1 MSRYPDFDF
10 RITKTVPGTRA
21 RVGVL
26 ATPHGVLPTPA
37 FIFCATK
44 GAIKAAQP
52 RELTDANV
60 DIILSNTYH
69 MMLQPGAELVAK
81 MGGLH
86 RFSGWRG
93 PMLTDSGGYQIFAFG
108 HGSVSEEIKGNRPR
122 ETADRTLLK
131 VEEQGATFRA
141 YTDGRKIL
149 LTPEDS
155 IAIQQK
161 LGADLIVVLDECT
174 PFHVDRD
181 YTQRS
186 MHMSH
191 RWGHR
196 CLEAFDRA
204 EGMGS
209 SGSQALYG
217 IVQGG
222 VYEDL
227 RHESAGFVAETD
239 FFGQAVGGCLG
250 ASQEQMYEVV
260 SFAMAGL
267 RQDRPT
273 HLLGIGGVRDIW
285 EGVEMGIDTFDC
297 VSPTRIARHGWALS
311 RENEAFR
318 LNLRNA
324 RFREDEAPIDPAC
337 DCYGCGHFSRSY
349 VHHLLKAGE
358 FLGLQLLTLHNIRF
372 MTRLMA
378 EIRTA
383 ILEGRFEAA
392 KRAWLNP

>member
-10 RITKTVPGTRA
+10 RVLKSAPGSRA
-21 RVGVL
+21 RVGSL
-26 ATPHGVLPTPA
+26 ATPHGTIPTPA

-52 RELTDANV
+52 RELVDSNV

-69 MMLQPGAELVAK
+69 MMLQPGAELVSK

-108 HGSVSEEIKGNRPR
+108 HGSVSEEIKGNRPN
-122 ETADRTLLK
+122 ETAERTLLK
-131 VEEQGATFRA
+131 VEETGATFRA
-141 YTDGRKIL
+141 YTDGRKIS
-149 LTPEDS
+149 LTPEGS
-155 IAIQQK
+155 IKIQQQ

-174 PFHVDRD
+174 PFHVSRD

-191 RWGHR
+191 RWALR
-196 CLEAFDRA
+196 SLEAFDRA
-204 EGMGS
+204 EGRGAA
-209 SGSQALYG
+209 GPQALYG

-222 VYEDL
+222 IYEDL
-227 RHESAGFVAETD
+227 RGESAAFVAEND

-260 SFAMAGL
+260 SLAMAGL
-267 RQDRPT
+267 RPDRPT

-285 EGVEMGIDTFDC
+285 EGVESGVDTFDC

-311 RENEAFR
+311 RDNGNFR
-318 LNLRNA
+318 LNMRNA
-324 RFREDEAPIDPAC
+324 RFREDDGPIDPHC
-337 DCYGCGHFSRSY
+337 DCYGCRHFSRAY
-349 VHHLLKAGE
+349 VHHLMKAGE

-378 EIRTA
+378 EVRTA
-383 ILEGRFEAA
+383 ILEGRFAEA